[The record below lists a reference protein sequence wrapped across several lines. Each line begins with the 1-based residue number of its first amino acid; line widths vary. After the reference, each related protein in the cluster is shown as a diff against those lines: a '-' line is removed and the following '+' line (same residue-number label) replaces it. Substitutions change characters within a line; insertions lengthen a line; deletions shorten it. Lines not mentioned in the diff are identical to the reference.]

1 MKTNSSCVALLSA
14 VFLPLVSCDSKDR
27 EREVAISRTGESAK
41 SYTVAPRLVRS
52 EGFYELLAIIEGVEP
67 NRQFISNL
75 QLVTAQRLE
84 LKKLKDQS
92 GNSAENADKM
102 HALEKKLREN
112 AEFMVKNYGYSL
124 SSNYLFIP
132 VESSLMKVVGE
143 KKELVRNFDSPS
155 DYERL
160 QGMRAKYSELASK
173 DEEGQVEAGRLA
185 VKMMEEFGLSVK
197 ADHTFDVRKGA
208 LYRKLGP

>member
-1 MKTNSSCVALLSA
+1 MRDDGS
-14 VFLPLVSCDSKDR
+14 
-27 EREVAISRTGESAK
+27 
-41 SYTVAPRLVRS
+41 
-52 EGFYELLAIIEGVEP
+52 YELLAIIEGVEP

-75 QLVTAQRLE
+75 QLVTAQQLE

-92 GNSAENADKM
+92 GNSAENVDKM

-124 SSNYLFIP
+124 SYNYLFIP

-173 DEEGQVEAGRLA
+173 DEESVVDAGRLA
-185 VKMMEEFGLSVK
+185 VTLMEEFDLNVK